1 MGRGAA
7 GCPTRGAVLGSLR
20 GPPPAGWRG
29 RDWVTGQEQSTA
41 LGDLLRRHR
50 LRLGLTQEELA
61 AAAGD
66 GLSVDTVTNVE
77 RGRTR
82 PYRHTLEALL
92 GPLRLS
98 PESRAAV
105 VAAWRAMAR
114 ARPPG
119 AGGSAARAGGPRA
132 PLTPLIGRVDDLAA
146 LTARIDAGARLVTL
160 TGPGGVGKTRLAL
173 AAAAAVRPALSGGA
187 IVVDLAPLRDPALVL
202 PVIGA
207 ALGLPDTGDRPPA
220 ERLIAHLGA
229 TPRLLVLDNVEP
241 VAAAAPALA
250 AVLAACPGVTALATS
265 RVPLRVRGEQE
276 VPVAPLALPAA
287 DDLGDPAALAA
298 VPAVALFVERAQAVV
313 PGFTLT
319 LRNAA
324 PVAAICIRLDGLP
337 LALELAAAWL
347 RLLPPA
353 ALLARLERALTVLI
367 DGPRDLPPRQRT
379 LRATIDWS
387 YDRLAPAERVLL
399 RRLAVFAGGCTL
411 EAAAAV
417 AGDGGDEDSGALL
430 AGLAALRAAG
440 LLRALPA
447 AAPGGPA
454 ADGGEG
460 REPRLALLETIREY
474 AAERLVESGEEDA
487 VRRRHA
493 DWCLAQT
500 VAAAPHLESGRRR
513 AWLDRLEAEHDNL
526 RHALA
531 WCLAAPGAAATG
543 LRLAGG
549 LAYYWYFR
557 GYHGEGRRWLDAAL
571 ARPQAAAWPALRAQA
586 LYAAGKLAW
595 TQGDAARARAL
606 LAASEDL
613 FAAAGDDRGRAKAL
627 YNLGMS
633 LVMLGQPAA
642 ALAAY
647 ERGVVAA
654 GVAGD
659 AWTLAILLGMSGEAL
674 WLNGRPAAA
683 GERLAD
689 AGGRFERL
697 GDPWGRA
704 CVRFLEGGLA
714 EASGEDAAAAARYGA
729 ATAAFRLARDPL
741 GITWS
746 TLRHGYLRLRRG
758 DPAGARALLAESLS
772 TARDLGHSGFTRLG
786 LAGCAAAAVLE
797 GRDETAARIYGQ
809 VGGLLD
815 APAGAGGPT
824 GDAARATCGP
834 LLAALRA
841 RAAPEALAA
850 WWAAGAALTASGAIA
865 LALAPAQP
873 S

>member
-1 MGRGAA
+1 
-7 GCPTRGAVLGSLR
+7 
-20 GPPPAGWRG
+20 
-29 RDWVTGQEQSTA
+29 VTGQERSTA

-61 AAAGD
+61 AAAGG

-92 GPLRLS
+92 GPLRLD
-98 PESRAAV
+98 PESQAAV

-114 ARPPG
+114 GRAGAAGVNG
-119 AGGSAARAGGPRA
+119 AGGAGGAGTGAPPA
-132 PLTPLIGRVDDLAA
+132 PLTPLIGRGADLAA

-173 AAAAAVRPALSGGA
+173 AAAGAVGPAFARGA
-187 IVVDLAPLRDPALVL
+187 VVVDLAPLRDPALVL

-207 ALGLPDTGDRPPA
+207 ALGLPDTGDRPHA
-220 ERLIAHLGA
+220 ERLVAHLGA
-229 TPRLLVLDNVEP
+229 ASRLLVLDNVEP

-276 VPVAPLALPAA
+276 VPVAPLTLPGAG
-287 DDLGDPAALAA
+287 DLADPAALAA

-313 PGFTLT
+313 PGFCLT
-319 LRNAA
+319 PQNAA
-324 PVAAICIRLDGLP
+324 PVAAICRRLDGLP

-353 ALLARLERALTVLI
+353 ALLVRLERALTVLV

-411 EAAAAV
+411 DAAGAV
-417 AGDGGDEDSGALL
+417 AGDGDGEDAGAPLP
-430 AGLAALRAAG
+430 GLAALLDAG
-440 LLRALPA
+440 LLRALSPPA
-447 AAPGGPA
+447 PGAAPAGPA
-454 ADGGEG
+454 AEAGEG
-460 REPRLALLETIREY
+460 REPRYALLETIREY
-474 AAERLVESGEEDA
+474 AAERLAASGEEGA

-493 DWCLAQT
+493 AWCLAQT
-500 VAAAPHLESGRRR
+500 AAAAPHLETGGRLV
-513 AWLDRLEAEHDNL
+513 WLDRLEAEHDNL

-531 WCLAAPGAAATG
+531 WCLSTPAAAATG
-543 LRLAGG
+543 LRLAGD

-571 ARPQAAAWPALRAQA
+571 ARPEAAPWPALRAQA

-595 TQGDAARARAL
+595 TQGDAARARVSLEAG
-606 LAASEDL
+606 AAL
-613 FAAAGDDRGRAKAL
+613 FAAAGDDRGLAKAL

-633 LVMLGQPAA
+633 LVMLGRPRA

-647 ERGVVAA
+647 ERGIAAA
-654 GVAGD
+654 GAAGD
-659 AWTLAILLGMSGEAL
+659 AWTLALLLGMSGEAL
-674 WLNGRPAAA
+674 WLNGRPTAAR
-683 GERLAD
+683 ERLAT
-689 AGGRFERL
+689 AGVRFGHL
-697 GDPWGRA
+697 GDPWGQA

-714 EASGEDAAAAARYGA
+714 EALGEDGA
-729 ATAAFRLARDPL
+729 AGTGYAAGTAAFRLARDPL

-758 DPAGARALLAESLS
+758 DPAGARSLLADSLG
-772 TARDLGHSGFTRLG
+772 TARDLGHSTFARLG
-786 LAGCAAAAVLE
+786 LAGCAALAALE
-797 GRDETAARIYGQ
+797 GRDEVAARLYGRA
-809 VGGLLD
+809 GALLE
-815 APAGAGGPT
+815 APAGTGGPT

-834 LLAALRA
+834 PLAALRA
-841 RAAPEALAA
+841 RVAPEDLAA
-850 WWAAGAALTASGAIA
+850 WWAAGAALPLAEAVA
-865 LALAPAQP
+865 LALAPTQP